1 MLHVTNLLLGKH
13 YLNKG
18 GIVLKNKLTT
28 RFLVSAFTAATLLLS
43 SAGTVEAAGGEVVDF
58 SIVQDRCSYDST
70 YGENNSDENLTGKTV
85 IISTNDVHGAITDF
99 AYVAGLKNKMEE
111 RGASVILV
119 DSGDFSTDKPEIQ
132 NYDSKSDDAKES
144 TDKSK
149 GIAAVKIMNA
159 VGYDYACLGNHEF
172 ERRKDAV
179 DNIINAA
186 NFTFVD
192 ANINGLTGDKVQAYA
207 ISDSSK
213 TPVKIGFFGLLT
225 PESGN
230 WYDRCGYSVDPT
242 ELHSTASKTAN
253 ELAAEGAEVIITL
266 AHLGVE
272 NEILKNQKGFTFD
285 RDEDGNKIYDKVYAN
300 GTRSVDLF
308 AFTGEDDG
316 VHKIDLMLDGH
327 SHTTMSDINQDEY
340 PGCHVQ
346 SQGIQLQNI
355 GVTVIDNDTKEIT
368 DRYLI
373 SEEYYSQIGKDPKI
387 EAYIDDVIESV
398 QNGEAIPDYNADDYA
413 ESAPTTDDA
422 TVDAA
427 EETTDAATDD
437 ATVDTVD
444 DTTDTTVDD
453 TTDTTVDDTTD
464 TTVDDTTVDTVD
476 DSTDT
481 TVDETTDNPGHS
493 GGHHNHHH
501 NSHHRYGHRAA

>member
-1 MLHVTNLLLGKH
+1 M
-13 YLNKG
+13 
-18 GIVLKNKLTT
+18 KNKFTT
-28 RFLVSAFTAATLLLS
+28 RFLLSAFTAATLLMS
-43 SAGTVEAAGGEVVDF
+43 TANTVKAAGDEVVDF
-58 SIVQDRCSYDST
+58 SITQNRTSYEATLD
-70 YGENNSDENLTGKTV
+70 GGKKENLTGKTV

-111 RGASVILV
+111 RGATVILV
-119 DSGDFSTDKPEIQ
+119 DSGDFSTDKPTIV

-144 TDKSK
+144 TDKSD
-149 GIAAVKIMNA
+149 GLAAVAIMNA

-172 ERRKDAV
+172 QRGKNELYD
-179 DNIINAA
+179 IINAA
-186 NFTFVD
+186 DFTFVD
-192 ANINGLTGDKVQAYA
+192 ANIDGLKNQKVQAYA
-207 ISDSSK
+207 ITKD

-225 PESGN
+225 PENSG
-230 WYDRCGYSVDPT
+230 WYKNCGCSVDPK
-242 ELHSTASKTAN
+242 ELHNKASETAN
-253 ELAAEGAEVIITL
+253 TLDGAGADVIITL

-272 NEILKNQKGFTFD
+272 NAILNNQKGFKFD
-285 RDEDGNKIYDKVYAN
+285 KDKSGKKVYDKVYAN

-308 AFTGEDDG
+308 AFTGEKDG
-316 VHKIDLMLDGH
+316 VHKIDLILDGH

-373 SEEYYSQIGKDPKI
+373 SEEYYSQIGKDPQI
-387 EAYIDDVIESV
+387 EAYINDVIESV
-398 QNGEAIPDYNADDYA
+398 QKGKTIPDYNADDYA

-453 TTDTTVDDTTD
+453 TTDTTVDDSTD
-464 TTVDDTTVDTVD
+464 TTVD

-481 TVDETTDNPGHS
+481 TVDDTTDGASENTSGDSSDNPGHS

-501 NSHHRYGHRAA
+501 NNHHRYGHRAA

>member
-28 RFLVSAFTAATLLLS
+28 RFLLSAFTAATLLLS

-58 SIVQDRCSYDST
+58 SIVQERKTYDDT
-70 YGENNSDENLTGKTV
+70 LDGGKKENLTGKTV
-85 IISTNDVHGAITDF
+85 IISTNDVHGAIKDF

-132 NYDSKSDDAKES
+132 YYDSKSDDAKES

-172 ERRKDAV
+172 ERRRDAL

-207 ISDSSK
+207 ITDSSK

-225 PESGN
+225 PEGN
-230 WYDRCGYSVDPT
+230 TWYDKCGYSVDPT
-242 ELHSTASKTAN
+242 ELHNKASETAN
-253 ELAAEGAEVIITL
+253 ALAAEGAEVIITL

-272 NEILKNQKGFTFD
+272 NDILKNQAGFEFD
-285 RDEDGNKIYDKVYAN
+285 RDENGKKIYDKVYAN

-316 VHKIDLMLDGH
+316 VHKIDLILDGH
-327 SHTTMSDINQDEY
+327 SHTTMSDINQDKY
-340 PGCHVQ
+340 PGCHIQ

-355 GVTVIDNDTKEIT
+355 GVTIIDNDTKKIT

-398 QNGEAIPDYNADDYA
+398 QKGLSIPDYNADDYA
-413 ESAPTTDDA
+413 EFAPTTDDA

-427 EETTDAATDD
+427 DETTDATL
-437 ATVDTVD
+437 D
-444 DTTDTTVDD
+444 DTA
-453 TTDTTVDDTTD
+453 DTTVDDTTD

-476 DSTDT
+476 DTTGDT
-481 TVDETTDNPGHS
+481 TDGASDNTSGDSIDNPGHG

-501 NSHHRYGHRAA
+501 NHHHRYGHRAA

>member
-1 MLHVTNLLLGKH
+1 MM
-13 YLNKG
+13 
-18 GIVLKNKLTT
+18 TT
-28 RFLVSAFTAATLLLS
+28 ATLLLS
-43 SAGTVEAAGGEVVDF
+43 STGTVKAAGGEVVGF
-58 SIVQDRCSYDST
+58 SIVQERCSYDST
-70 YGENNSDENLTGKTV
+70 YGENNSDENLSGKTV

-119 DSGDFSTDKPEIQ
+119 DSGDFSTDKPTIE

-172 ERRKDAV
+172 EHKKDAL

-207 ISDSSK
+207 ITDSSE

-230 WYDRCGYSVDPT
+230 WYDRCGYSVEPT
-242 ELHSTASKTAN
+242 ELHNIASQTAN
-253 ELAAEGAEVIITL
+253 DLAAEGAEVIITL

-272 NEILKNQKGFTFD
+272 NDILKNQKGFVFD
-285 RDEDGNKIYDKVYAN
+285 RDEDGHKIYDKVYAN

-327 SHTTMSDINQDEY
+327 SHTTMSGIDQKKY
-340 PGCHVQ
+340 PGCNVQ

-355 GVTVIDNDTKEIT
+355 GVTVIDNSSKTIT

-373 SEEYYSQIGKDPKI
+373 SEDYYSQIGKDPKI

-398 QNGEAIPDYNADDYA
+398 QNGKSIPDYNPYDYA

-422 TVDAA
+422 TVD
-427 EETTDAATDD
+427 TTEDTTD
-437 ATVDTVD
+437 ATVD
-444 DTTDTTVDD
+444 DTADT
-453 TTDTTVDDTTD
+453 
-464 TTVDDTTVDTVD
+464 TVD

-481 TVDETTDNPGHS
+481 TVDDTSVDTVDDTTGDTTDGASENTSCDSSDNPGHS

>member
-1 MLHVTNLLLGKH
+1 M
-13 YLNKG
+13 
-18 GIVLKNKLTT
+18 KNKLTT

-58 SIVQDRCSYDST
+58 SIVQERCSYDST

-119 DSGDFSTDKPEIQ
+119 DSGDFSTDKPEIV

-172 ERRKDAV
+172 ERRKDAL

-207 ISDSSK
+207 ITDSSE

-230 WYDRCGYSVDPT
+230 WYNRCGYSVDPN
-242 ELHSTASKTAN
+242 ELHNIASTTAN
-253 ELAAEGAEVIITL
+253 DLAAEGAEVIITL

-272 NEILKNQKGFTFD
+272 NDILKNQKGFEFD
-285 RDEDGNKIYDKVYAN
+285 RDEHGKKIYDKVYAN

-327 SHTTMSDINQDEY
+327 SHTTMSDINQDKY
-340 PGCHVQ
+340 PGCNIQ

-398 QNGEAIPDYNADDYA
+398 QKGQSIPDYNADDYA
-413 ESAPTTDDA
+413 ESATTTDDA

-427 EETTDAATDD
+427 DETTDA
-437 ATVDTVD
+437 TVD

-464 TTVDDTTVDTVD
+464 TIVD

-481 TVDETTDNPGHS
+481 TVDDTTGDTTDGASENTSGDSSDNSGHG

-501 NSHHRYGHRAA
+501 NNHHRYGHRAA

>member
-1 MLHVTNLLLGKH
+1 MM
-13 YLNKG
+13 
-18 GIVLKNKLTT
+18 
-28 RFLVSAFTAATLLLS
+28 TAATLLIS
-43 SAGTVEAAGGEVVDF
+43 TADAVKAAGDEVVGF
-58 SIVQDRCSYDST
+58 SIVQERCSYDST
-70 YGENNSDENLTGKTV
+70 YGENNSDENLSGKTV

-119 DSGDFSTDKPEIQ
+119 DSGDFSTDKPTIV

-172 ERRKDAV
+172 EHRKDAL

-207 ISDSSK
+207 ITDSSE

-242 ELHSTASKTAN
+242 ELHNIASQTAN
-253 ELAAEGAEVIITL
+253 DLAAEGAEVIITL

-272 NEILKNQKGFTFD
+272 NDILKNQKGFKFD
-285 RDEDGNKIYDKVYAN
+285 KDKDGHKIYDKVYAN

-316 VHKIDLMLDGH
+316 VYKIDLILDGH
-327 SHTTMSDINQDEY
+327 SHTTMSGIDQEKY
-340 PGCHVQ
+340 PGCTIQ

-355 GVTVIDNDTKEIT
+355 GVTVIDNSSKTIT

-373 SEEYYSQIGKDPKI
+373 SEDYYSQIGKDPKI

-398 QNGEAIPDYNADDYA
+398 QNGKSIPDYNPDDYA

-422 TVDAA
+422 SA
-427 EETTDAATDD
+427 ETPEDTTD
-437 ATVDTVD
+437 ATVDDTADTTVD
-444 DTTDTTVDD
+444 DTTDTTDTTVDD
-453 TTDTTVDDTTD
+453 TTFDTVDDTTGD
-464 TTVDDTTVDTVD
+464 TTDGASENTSG
-476 DSTDT
+476 DSS
-481 TVDETTDNPGHS
+481 DNPGHS

>member
-58 SIVQDRCSYDST
+58 SIVQKRCSYDST
-70 YGENNSDENLTGKTV
+70 YGKNNSDENLTGKTV
-85 IISTNDVHGAITDF
+85 IISTNDVHGAIKDF

-172 ERRKDAV
+172 EHKKDAL

-192 ANINGLTGDKVQAYA
+192 ANINGLTDDKVQAYA
-207 ISDSSK
+207 ITDSSK

-225 PESGN
+225 PEGN
-230 WYDRCGYSVDPT
+230 VWYDKCGYSVDPT
-242 ELHSTASKTAN
+242 ELHNKASETAN
-253 ELAAEGAEVIITL
+253 AVAGDGAEVIIALT
-266 AHLGVE
+266 HLGVE
-272 NEILKNQKGFTFD
+272 NDILKHQAGFEFD
-285 RDEDGNKIYDKVYAN
+285 RDKYGNKIYDKVYAN

-327 SHTTMSDINQDEY
+327 SHTTMSDINQDKY
-340 PGCHVQ
+340 PGCYIQ

-355 GVTVIDNDTKEIT
+355 GVTVIDNDTKKIT
-368 DRYLI
+368 NRYLI
-373 SEEYYSQIGKDPKI
+373 SEEYYYQIEKDPKI
-387 EAYIDDVIESV
+387 EAYIEKVIEAV
-398 QNGEAIPDYNADDYA
+398 QDGKDIPDYNADDYE
-413 ESAPTTDDA
+413 ESATTTDDA
-422 TVDAA
+422 TVDAVDD
-427 EETTDAATDD
+427 TTD
-437 ATVDTVD
+437 ATVDDSTDTTVNDTTDTTVD
-444 DTTDTTVDD
+444 DSTDTTVDD
-453 TTDTTVDDTTD
+453 TTDTTVDDTAD
-464 TTVDDTTVDTVD
+464 TTVDDTTDPA
-476 DSTDT
+476 
-481 TVDETTDNPGHS
+481 VDETTDNPGHG
-493 GGHHNHHH
+493 GGHHHH
-501 NSHHRYGHRAA
+501 NNHHRYGHRAA

>member
-58 SIVQDRCSYDST
+58 SIVQERKSYDDT
-70 YGENNSDENLTGKTV
+70 LDGGKKENLTGKTV

-132 NYDSKSDDAKES
+132 YYDSKSDDAKES

-172 ERRKDAV
+172 ERRKDAL

-186 NFTFVD
+186 DFTFVD

-207 ISDSSK
+207 ITDSSK
-213 TPVKIGFFGLLT
+213 SPVKIGFFGLLT

-242 ELHSTASKTAN
+242 ELHSTASETAN
-253 ELAAEGAEVIITL
+253 KLAAEGAEVIITL

-272 NEILKNQKGFTFD
+272 NDILKNQKGFVFD
-285 RDEDGNKIYDKVYAN
+285 RDENGKKIYDKVYAN

-316 VHKIDLMLDGH
+316 VHKIDLILDGH
-327 SHTTMSDINQDEY
+327 SHTTMSDINQKKY

-398 QNGEAIPDYNADDYA
+398 QKGKTIPDYNADDYA
-413 ESAPTTDDA
+413 ESTTTTDDA
-422 TVDAA
+422 TVDTA
-427 EETTDAATDD
+427 EDTTD
-437 ATVDTVD
+437 ATVD
-444 DTTDTTVDD
+444 DTADTTVDD
-453 TTDTTVDDTTD
+453 TTDTTVEDTTD
-464 TTVDDTTVDTVD
+464 TTVEDTTVDTVD
-476 DSTDT
+476 DTTGDSTDDASENT
-481 TVDETTDNPGHS
+481 SGDSSGNPGHG

-501 NSHHRYGHRAA
+501 NNHHRYGHRAA

>member
-1 MLHVTNLLLGKH
+1 MKNKHTTRLLLSMM
-13 YLNKG
+13 
-18 GIVLKNKLTT
+18 TT
-28 RFLVSAFTAATLLLS
+28 ATLLLS
-43 SAGTVEAAGGEVVDF
+43 STGTVEAAGGEVVGF
-58 SIVQDRCSYDST
+58 SIVQERCSYDST
-70 YGENNSDENLTGKTV
+70 YGENNSDENLSGKTV

-119 DSGDFSTDKPEIQ
+119 DSGDFSTDKPEIV

-144 TDKSK
+144 TDKSD
-149 GIAAVKIMNA
+149 GLAAVAIMNA

-172 ERRKDAV
+172 EHRKDALN
-179 DNIINAA
+179 NIINAA

-207 ISDSSK
+207 ITDSSE

-242 ELHSTASKTAN
+242 ELHNIASQTAN
-253 ELAAEGAEVIITL
+253 DLAADGAEVIITL

-272 NEILKNQKGFTFD
+272 NDILKNQKGFKFD
-285 RDEDGNKIYDKVYAN
+285 KDKDGHKIYDKVYAN

-327 SHTTMSDINQDEY
+327 SHTTMSDINQDKY
-340 PGCHVQ
+340 PGCHIQ

-355 GVTVIDNDTKEIT
+355 GVTVIDNSSKTIT

-373 SEEYYSQIGKDPKI
+373 SEDYYSQIGKDPKI

-398 QNGEAIPDYNADDYA
+398 QNGKSIPDYNPDDYA

-422 TVDAA
+422 SA
-427 EETTDAATDD
+427 ETPDDSAEATTE
-437 ATVDTVD
+437 
-444 DTTDTTVDD
+444 DTTVE
-453 TTDTTVDDTTD
+453 TT
-464 TTVDDTTVDTVD
+464 D
-476 DSTDT
+476 DSTDDSS
-481 TVDETTDNPGHS
+481 VDTTDDSTDDTSVDTTDDSSDDSTDGSSGDSSGDSTNTHGH
-493 GGHHNHHH
+493 GHNHHSH
-501 NSHHRYGHRAA
+501 HHRYGHRAA

>member
-1 MLHVTNLLLGKH
+1 M
-13 YLNKG
+13 
-18 GIVLKNKLTT
+18 KNKLTT
-28 RFLVSAFTAATLLLS
+28 RFLLSAFTAATLLLS
-43 SAGTVEAAGGEVVDF
+43 SANIVKAAGEEVVDF
-58 SIVQDRCSYDST
+58 SITTDQIREYNATVDSSNGQD
-70 YGENNSDENLTGKTV
+70 LAGKTV
-85 IISTNDVHGAITDF
+85 IISTNDVHGAIKDF

-119 DSGDFSTDKPEIQ
+119 DSGDFSTDKDVKK
-132 NYDSKSDDAKES
+132 YDKEKSKDAKRS
-144 TDKSK
+144 TDKSD

-172 ERRKDAV
+172 ERGDKALN
-179 DNIINAA
+179 NIINAA
-186 NFTFVD
+186 DFTFVD
-192 ANINGLTGDKVQAYA
+192 ANINDLKNEKVQSYA
-207 ISDSSK
+207 ITDEK
-213 TPVKIGFFGLLT
+213 VTPVKIGFFGLLT
-225 PESGN
+225 PEGN
-230 WYDRCGYSVDPT
+230 VWYDKCGYSVDPT

-253 ELAAEGAEVIITL
+253 ELDAAGAEVIITL

-272 NEILKNQKGFTFD
+272 NDILKNQAGFEFD
-285 RDEDGNKIYDKVYAN
+285 RDKYGNKIYDKVYAN

-327 SHTTMSDINQDEY
+327 SHTTMSDINQDKY
-340 PGCHVQ
+340 PGCHIQ

-387 EAYIDDVIESV
+387 EAYIEKVIEAV
-398 QNGEAIPDYNADDYA
+398 QDGKDIPDYNADDYA

-427 EETTDAATDD
+427 DETTDA
-437 ATVDTVD
+437 TVDDTADTTVD

-464 TTVDDTTVDTVD
+464 TTVDDTTDTTVDDTSVDTVD
-476 DSTDT
+476 DTTGDT
-481 TVDETTDNPGHS
+481 TDGASENTSGDSSDNPGHS

-501 NSHHRYGHRAA
+501 NNHHRYGHRAA

>member
-1 MLHVTNLLLGKH
+1 ML
-13 YLNKG
+13 
-18 GIVLKNKLTT
+18 
-28 RFLVSAFTAATLLLS
+28 SAMTAATLLIS
-43 SAGTVEAAGGEVVDF
+43 TADAVKAAGDEVVDF
-58 SIVQDRCSYDST
+58 SITQNRNSYEDT
-70 YGENNSDENLTGKTV
+70 LDGGNKENLSGKTV

-119 DSGDFSTDKPEIQ
+119 DSGDFSTDKPTIV

-159 VGYDYACLGNHEF
+159 VCYDYACLGNHEF
-172 ERRKDAV
+172 QRGKNELYD
-179 DNIINAA
+179 IINAA
-186 NFTFVD
+186 DFTFVD
-192 ANINGLTGDKVQAYA
+192 ANIDGLKNQKVQAYA
-207 ISDSSK
+207 ITKD

-225 PESGN
+225 PENSG
-230 WYDRCGYSVDPT
+230 WYKNCGCSVDPK
-242 ELHSTASKTAN
+242 ELHNKASETAN
-253 ELAAEGAEVIITL
+253 TLDGAGADVIITL

-272 NEILKNQKGFTFD
+272 NAILNNQKGFKFD
-285 RDEDGNKIYDKVYAN
+285 KDKSGNKIYDKVYSN

-308 AFTGEDDG
+308 AFTGEKDD
-316 VHKIDLMLDGH
+316 VHKIDLILDGH
-327 SHTTMSDINQDEY
+327 SHTTMSDINQDKY
-340 PGCHVQ
+340 PGCHIQ

-355 GVTVIDNDTKEIT
+355 GVTVIDNSSKTIT

-373 SEEYYSQIGKDPKI
+373 SEDYYSQIGKDPKI

-398 QNGEAIPDYNADDYA
+398 QNGKSIPDYNPDDYA

-422 TVDAA
+422 SA
-427 EETTDAATDD
+427 EATEDTTD
-437 ATVDTVD
+437 ATVD
-444 DTTDTTVDD
+444 DTADTTVDD

-464 TTVDDTTVDTVD
+464 TTVDNNSVDTVD
-476 DSTDT
+476 DTTDDT
-481 TVDETTDNPGHS
+481 TDGASENTSGDSSDNPGHS

>member
-18 GIVLKNKLTT
+18 GIVLRNKLTT

-58 SIVQDRCSYDST
+58 SITTDQIREYNATVDSSNRQD
-70 YGENNSDENLTGKTV
+70 LAGKTV

-172 ERRKDAV
+172 ERRKDAL

-207 ISDSSK
+207 ITDSSK

-230 WYDRCGYSVDPT
+230 WYDRCGYSVDPSD
-242 ELHSTASKTAN
+242 LHNCASETAN
-253 ELAAEGAEVIITL
+253 AVAGDGAEVIIALT
-266 AHLGVE
+266 HLGVE
-272 NEILKNQKGFTFD
+272 NDILKNQKGFTFD
-285 RDEDGNKIYDKVYAN
+285 RDKDGHKIYDKVYAN

-327 SHTTMSDINQDEY
+327 SHTTMSGIDQEKY
-340 PGCHVQ
+340 PGCNIQ
-346 SQGIQLQNI
+346 SSGIQLQNI
-355 GVTVIDNDTKEIT
+355 GVVVIDNGTKEIT

-373 SEEYYSQIGKDPKI
+373 SEEYYYQIEKDPKI
-387 EAYIDDVIESV
+387 EAYIEKVIEAV
-398 QNGEAIPDYNADDYA
+398 QDGKDIPDYNADDYE
-413 ESAPTTDDA
+413 ESATTTDDA

-427 EETTDAATDD
+427 DETTDA
-437 ATVDTVD
+437 TVD
-444 DTTDTTVDD
+444 DTADTTVDD
-453 TTDTTVDDTTD
+453 TTDTTVDDTTGD
-464 TTVDDTTVDTVD
+464 TTDGASANTSG
-476 DSTDT
+476 DSS
-481 TVDETTDNPGHS
+481 DNPGHG
-493 GGHHNHHH
+493 GGHHHH
-501 NSHHRYGHRAA
+501 NNHHRYGHRAA

>member
-58 SIVQDRCSYDST
+58 SIVQERKSYDDT
-70 YGENNSDENLTGKTV
+70 LDGGKKEDLTGKTV

-119 DSGDFSTDKPEIQ
+119 DSGDFSTDKPEIEH
-132 NYDSKSDDAKES
+132 YDSKSDDAKES

-172 ERRKDAV
+172 ERRKDAL

-186 NFTFVD
+186 DFTFVD

-207 ISDSSK
+207 ITDSSK

-253 ELAAEGAEVIITL
+253 ELAAKGAEVIITL

-272 NEILKNQKGFTFD
+272 NDILKNQKGFVFD
-285 RDEDGNKIYDKVYAN
+285 RDENGKKIYDKVYAN

-398 QNGEAIPDYNADDYA
+398 QKGKTIPDYNADDYA

-427 EETTDAATDD
+427 DETTDA
-437 ATVDTVD
+437 TVD

-453 TTDTTVDDTTD
+453 TTDTTVDDSTD
-464 TTVDDTTVDTVD
+464 TTVD

-481 TVDETTDNPGHS
+481 TVDDTTGDTTDGASENTSGDSSGNPGHD

-501 NSHHRYGHRAA
+501 NNHHRYGHRAA

>member
-1 MLHVTNLLLGKH
+1 MM
-13 YLNKG
+13 
-18 GIVLKNKLTT
+18 
-28 RFLVSAFTAATLLLS
+28 TAATLLLS
-43 SAGTVEAAGGEVVDF
+43 STGTVEAAGGEVVDF
-58 SIVQDRCSYDST
+58 SIVQERCSYDST
-70 YGENNSDENLTGKTV
+70 YGENNSDENLSGKTV

-111 RGASVILV
+111 RGATVILV
-119 DSGDFSTDKPEIQ
+119 DSGDFSTDKPTIV

-144 TDKSK
+144 TDKSD
-149 GIAAVKIMNA
+149 GLAAVAIMNA

-172 ERRKDAV
+172 QRGKNDLY
-179 DNIINAA
+179 DIINAA
-186 NFTFVD
+186 DFTFVD

-207 ISDSSK
+207 ITDSSE

-225 PESGN
+225 PENSG
-230 WYDRCGYSVDPT
+230 WYKNCGCSVDPK
-242 ELHSTASKTAN
+242 ELHNKASETAN
-253 ELAAEGAEVIITL
+253 TLDEAGADVIITL

-272 NEILKNQKGFTFD
+272 NDILKNQKGFVFD
-285 RDEDGNKIYDKVYAN
+285 RDEDGHKIYDKVYAN

-327 SHTTMSDINQDEY
+327 SHTTMSDINQDKY
-340 PGCHVQ
+340 PGCHIQ

-355 GVTVIDNDTKEIT
+355 GVTVIDNSSKTIT

-373 SEEYYSQIGKDPKI
+373 SEDYYSQIGKDPKI

-398 QNGEAIPDYNADDYA
+398 QNGKSIPDYNPDDYA

-422 TVDAA
+422 SA
-427 EETTDAATDD
+427 ETPEDTTD
-437 ATVDTVD
+437 ATVDDTADTTVD
-444 DTTDTTVDD
+444 DTTDTTDTTVDD
-453 TTDTTVDDTTD
+453 TTFDTVDDTTGD
-464 TTVDDTTVDTVD
+464 TTDGASENTSG
-476 DSTDT
+476 DSS
-481 TVDETTDNPGHS
+481 DNPGHS